1 MIKSEEQLDDH
12 HCSVIER
19 AQIKKDLEACNANT
33 ENGTERRQC
42 RDEAKE
48 FSKKRERACKYS

>member
-1 MIKSEEQLDDH
+1 MTKPEEHLDDH

-19 AQIKKDLEACNANT
+19 AQIKKDLEACDANT
-33 ENGTERRQC
+33 GDETERRQC
-42 RDEAKE
+42 HNEAKA